1 MKQTES
7 PFTSPQEIE
16 PENFSS
22 LCDELKKPETKFV
35 SQEDTE
41 LQKQNR
47 VSSHMCGFNKTQTRA
62 PFQEGEKYDGVR
74 IAGLP
79 SVKVKKPTTRS
90 ESKKID
96 KCGYSKI
103 AGSPSL
109 ELRELNTTILPSKDN
124 KCADSRREG
133 SPLFEVKEEENTAPC
148 EPAQD
153 CYDLEMAAIHQK
165 HFTELQLKEP
175 EVSFQKSDDSVDV
188 SRTETCFRE
197 FERLKQR
204 IFELDNEKAA
214 LTEAIGNEIGLT
226 TNMQQLHEYNTI
238 KDITQIIIGSLSNIL
253 DVPVTQLHQEL
264 NLKFQK

>member
-1 MKQTES
+1 
-7 PFTSPQEIE
+7 
-16 PENFSS
+16 
-22 LCDELKKPETKFV
+22 
-35 SQEDTE
+35 
-41 LQKQNR
+41 
-47 VSSHMCGFNKTQTRA
+47 
-62 PFQEGEKYDGVR
+62 
-74 IAGLP
+74 
-79 SVKVKKPTTRS
+79 
-90 ESKKID
+90 
-96 KCGYSKI
+96 
-103 AGSPSL
+103 
-109 ELRELNTTILPSKDN
+109 
-124 KCADSRREG
+124 
-133 SPLFEVKEEENTAPC
+133 
-148 EPAQD
+148 
-153 CYDLEMAAIHQK
+153 MAAIHQK